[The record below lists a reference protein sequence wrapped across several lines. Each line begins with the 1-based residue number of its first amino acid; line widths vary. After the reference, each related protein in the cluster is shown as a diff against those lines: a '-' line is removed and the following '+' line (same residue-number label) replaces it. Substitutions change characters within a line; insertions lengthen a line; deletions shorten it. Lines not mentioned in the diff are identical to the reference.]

1 MIDLNRCMSA
11 TCMGGFGSF
20 FQGERDREVSGH
32 MVGEGERFGSVGTW
46 ECLCFSFNNFIIYS
60 MAEQFYFSTF
70 FGRAVTEL
78 LSVSGKYYTP
88 ITGKYIRS

>member
-1 MIDLNRCMSA
+1 MHGRFWQFLSGGTRQRGVGAHGGGGGEVRLCWDL
-11 TCMGGFGSF
+11 
-20 FQGERDREVSGH
+20 V
-32 MVGEGERFGSVGTW
+32 
-46 ECLCFSFNNFIIYS
+46 CLCFSFDFIIYS
-60 MAEQFYFSTF
+60 MAEQFYFLTF